1 MELTSHTSQEG
12 RGRTLPRKDALSLGF
27 AEATLGDLSTD
38 GVVVFV
44 ASFHPNVSV
53 GRAAG
58 MSGFTLPFVQSTTRD
73 LQACG
78 QHSVALSPLVFPT
91 HV

>member
-1 MELTSHTSQEG
+1 M
-12 RGRTLPRKDALSLGF
+12 LPRKDASSLGF
-27 AEATLGDLSTD
+27 AEATLGDLLTD

-44 ASFHPNVSV
+44 ASVHPNVSGGWGV
-53 GRAAG
+53 D
-58 MSGFTLPFVQSTTRD
+58 MSGFTLSFVQSATRE

-78 QHSVALSPLVFPT
+78 QHNVALNPLALPT